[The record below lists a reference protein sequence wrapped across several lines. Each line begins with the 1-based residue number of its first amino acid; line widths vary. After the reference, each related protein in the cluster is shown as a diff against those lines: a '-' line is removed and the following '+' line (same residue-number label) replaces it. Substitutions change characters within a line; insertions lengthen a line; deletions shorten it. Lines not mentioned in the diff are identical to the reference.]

1 MDLFLLSESP
11 LTYRRYWYAERRS
24 QKWAYSA
31 SYYGN
36 IPVGGSLRKWLPR
49 CALML
54 SSPFQARSPACSG
67 SVVSKRSIEITPL
80 ALSVVHQ
87 IVDIVMSLQTRKDKG
102 PGRALSSV
110 RIEAFFILRRF
121 HQILSQ
127 RSNLSSTFYAP
138 HILNLSPIYS
148 SASALQQLYRQIS
161 TQSLRSCTIFT
172 FPLRYGTTWL
182 PQRIY
187 KGPRKFFRKL
197 APNTPGPHRLHK

>member
-1 MDLFLLSESP
+1 MGH
-11 LTYRRYWYAERRS
+11 
-24 QKWAYSA
+24 SA
-31 SYYGN
+31 SYHGN
-36 IPVGGSLRKWLPR
+36 IPVGGSLQKWLPR

-54 SSPFQARSPACSG
+54 LSPFQARSPACSG
-67 SVVSKRSIEITPL
+67 SVVSKRSIEIPTYTPP

-87 IVDIVMSLQTRKDKG
+87 IVDIVISLQTRKDKG
-102 PGRALSSV
+102 SGRALSSV
-110 RIEAFFILRRF
+110 RIEAFFILRCF

-138 HILNLSPIYS
+138 HILNVSPIYS

-187 KGPRKFFRKL
+187 EGPRKFFRKL
-197 APNTPGPHRLHK
+197 APNTSSPGPHRLHK